1 MKKILKSFLFILFI
15 CINAYGIEGNV
26 QKLNLKK
33 PMDIVAEKVILERNK
48 QEITFIKK
56 VVAKQDKFTLYADK
70 MIVNYIE
77 NKNKKT
83 EIKNIKAINNVKF
96 TTDEIIATGDNGYYN
111 LDNNTIILKNNVKI
125 IENGITLLANEFKYF
140 TLTGKTEIEG
150 KKDSD
155 DRVTIILDDNH

>member
-125 IENGITLLANEFKYF
+125 IENGITLLANEFKYL

-155 DRVTIILDDNH
+155 DRVTIILDNNH